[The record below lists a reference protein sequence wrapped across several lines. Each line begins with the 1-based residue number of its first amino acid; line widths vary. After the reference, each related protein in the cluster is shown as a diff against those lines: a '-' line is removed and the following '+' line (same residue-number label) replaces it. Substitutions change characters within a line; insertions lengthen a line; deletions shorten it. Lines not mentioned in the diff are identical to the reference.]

1 MDVAKRFWRAAGVER
16 KARRANGQGTSASAC
31 DKGAPAASPDGLHR
45 TLQVVVPLMCCAAA
59 PRPPRWAP
67 PQIDARLAPAEDSL
81 RQLLADEG
89 PGGYDFAFIDADK
102 RAYGKYFE
110 LCLQLVR
117 QGGLI
122 AVDNVLWY
130 GKVAD
135 SQVRFATGCLGSA
148 GGLGRRAGQ
157 EGRAGGLLGSGRR
170 ADAAPPWVTLER
182 MQCAVGAAAGGG
194 CGTAGSQQAGRGVG
208 RGWRAPAWAQGV

>member
-1 MDVAKRFWRAAGVER
+1 MD
-16 KARRANGQGTSASAC
+16 
-31 DKGAPAASPDGLHR
+31 
-45 TLQVVVPLMCCAAA
+45 
-59 PRPPRWAP
+59 
-67 PQIDARLAPAEDSL
+67 IDARLAPAEDSL

-135 SQVRFATGCLGSA
+135 SQVDDKATVALREFNA
-148 GGLGRRAGQ
+148 AVL
-157 EGRAGGLLGSGRR
+157 
-170 ADAAPPWVTLER
+170 ADPRVTLSIVP
-182 MQCAVGAAAGGG
+182 VGDGMAL
-194 CGTAGSQQAGRGVG
+194 CRK
-208 RGWRAPAWAQGV
+208 R